1 MHRFFLPAELAREP
15 VIFLTD
21 REAHHAVH
29 VLRLRHADKVTVL
42 DGAGQHIEA
51 EVLSTARDR
60 VGLKVLSRSPGPALP
75 CQVTLLQAIPKGK
88 LIESI
93 VQKATELGVSRI
105 VPLLSERVV
114 RQLGV
119 DQSICEA
126 EKLRAVAIEAIKQCG
141 CPWLPKVEIPA
152 TIEAFLSRKE
162 PCELPLVA
170 SLQEHCRHPRDWF
183 RRFTDRQLRLPKS
196 ICVWIGPEGDFTPTE
211 LDSIQTSGAL
221 PITLGP
227 FVLRTETA
235 AIYSLSVINYE
246 AQLLSRSPAGFNPSG
261 PGSEP

>member
-1 MHRFFLPAELAREP
+1 MHRFFLPPELARDP

-29 VLRLRHADKVTVL
+29 VLRLRHGEKVAVL
-42 DGAGQHIEA
+42 DGAGQQIET
-51 EVLSTARDR
+51 EVCATDR
-60 VGLKVLSRSPGPALP
+60 NQVGLKVLSRSPGPALP

-114 RQLGV
+114 RQL
-119 DQSICEA
+119 DAAQSAREA
-126 EKLRAVAIEAIKQCG
+126 EKLRNVAIEAIKQCG
-141 CPWLPKVEIPA
+141 CPWLPNVEMPA
-152 TIEAFLSRKE
+152 TLADFLSRGE
-162 PCELPLVA
+162 RFELPLVA
-170 SLQEHCRHPRDWF
+170 SLKEHSRHPVDWF
-183 RRFTDRQLRLPKS
+183 RSFIDKQGRLPKS
-196 ICVWIGPEGDFTPTE
+196 ICVWIGPEGDFTPSE
-211 LDSIQTSGAL
+211 LDYIEESGAL

-246 AQLLSRSPAGFNPSG
+246 AQLLNRSATGTSAAGHG
-261 PGSEP
+261 IER